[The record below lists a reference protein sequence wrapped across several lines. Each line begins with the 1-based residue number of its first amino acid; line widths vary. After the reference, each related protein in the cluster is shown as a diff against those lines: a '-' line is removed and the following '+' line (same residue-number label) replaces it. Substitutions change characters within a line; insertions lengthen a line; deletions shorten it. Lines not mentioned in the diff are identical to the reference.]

1 MTRSS
6 VQSSVSTADSKEQ
19 FFELLKTR
27 HACRQFDSKPIPDQ
41 VLARLAYAAHRA
53 PTGGNVPY
61 RFVIVV
67 KDPRKLKMLKLVSP
81 GYEGESSAAIVICT
95 DTRIAGQGLGS
106 LGTDQCALYDAGA
119 AAENVHLAAH
129 ALGLG
134 SSFIK
139 SYSERAVKRIL
150 ELPES
155 SRTELLISLGYPA
168 KNESR
173 PLKKRKDGSTTY
185 RDRYGDEWKK
195 TMNDTEIRSAPKNV
209 ERKSTDSDV
218 FELAMFLLT
227 SARGCVTEPRIYG
240 SLRLVEALSKLTDVY
255 PETDTS
261 KRAQFLRGAKKKIDE
276 NKSTVMSSETA
287 FVEFVDEMIE
297 DFTEELKRRYSD

>member
-1 MTRSS
+1 
-6 VQSSVSTADSKEQ
+6 VEPSVSTAEPKGQ
-19 FFELLKTR
+19 FFELLKSR
-27 HACRQFDSKPIPDQ
+27 HACRQFDSKAIPDQ
-41 VLARLAYAAHRA
+41 VLARLVYTAHRA

-67 KDPRKLKMLKLVSP
+67 KDPRKLEMLKLVSP

-95 DTRIAGQGLGS
+95 DTRIADQGLGN

-168 KNESR
+168 KDESR
-173 PLKKRKDGSTTY
+173 PLKKRKGGSTTY
-185 RDRYGDEWKK
+185 RDRYGNEWK
-195 TMNDTEIRSAPKNV
+195 TMNDTEIQSASQNV
-209 ERKSTDSDV
+209 DQKSTDSEQGM

-240 SLRLVEALSKLTDVY
+240 SLRLLEALSKLTDLY

-261 KRAQFLRGAKKKIDE
+261 KRAQFLREAKKRVDE
-276 NKSTVMSSETA
+276 NKSTVMSSEAA
-287 FVEFVDEMIE
+287 FVEFIDEMIE
-297 DFTEELKRRYSD
+297 GFTEELKRRYRD